1 MRWTA
6 ISTPIAKEFDIAHVG
21 SGRVVE
27 RDSKYLMNC
36 VFCPRVTSSKL
47 LGNSTFVEYA
57 EDLLRC
63 SEVVWQ
69 VSLDVFDQYCLK

>member
-1 MRWTA
+1 MSDQSA
-6 ISTPIAKEFDIAHVG
+6 GQE
-21 SGRVVE
+21 RVVD
-27 RDSKYLMNC
+27 RDFKYLMNC

-47 LGNSTFVEYA
+47 LGNSTFAEYA

-69 VSLDVFDQYCLK
+69 VSLDVFDQFSTSTLEILF